1 MYKTK
6 NQINKQ
12 PSLELKTVTL
22 PRNPLSILSRRHLS
36 AFKLKRRSIK
46 NNKNGIP
53 RIPIQHKENDY
64 STFTQDQQPSTED
77 QTSVTTNQENLQ
89 VDCSS
94 TGESYNN
101 DPSDRRS
108 TSSYSSSS
116 TRLSKEP
123 TIAQSELGK
132 TVPDISTKST
142 KASMAEE
149 INNNEERPT
158 DSVHES
164 TNTTDHNLHEQLR
177 LRLGSEFANDQDLW
191 FLEQGRTRNVN
202 KRPRTESSILCV
214 EDACK
219 KIRKLHNKGF
229 HRQHDG
235 IEIHNKIWRN
245 SFTPITRISSDN
257 SGHLQQIQFEA
268 DSDDDSAVQDDC
280 LDVTLKASRSVS
292 VSAAPT
298 VPNEEDD
305 VRHDHHTAVLSAFDA
320 MGESEKEQEKKLL
333 VAELGDLD
341 PIAIV
346 DQEGKEYNLLANK
359 KIINTIIELN
369 QIPLVFS
376 LPKKRKF
383 VDEEE
388 SQPDQPSTSIRNI
401 ILDSYYAHYEK
412 FNSTKNNIPESSLPH
427 VNTRYENV
435 EVHAIND
442 DNAKEL
448 ILGTKTMSVLF
459 TSCSRLDLNE
469 YPNFSQNPSFYKK
482 KQKEDLSSI
491 ARN

>member
-1 MYKTK
+1 MIPAIGEALLHIRHLQRDLAKSLQLNNRNWEKPCQISQQSQQEFQWWRKSITMKNGLPIQSMEVSTPQITIYTDSSDSGWGVSSPMIKTFGFWNK
-6 NQINKQ
+6 EEQETSINVR
-12 PSLELKTVTL
+12 ELKAVYFALKMHAKKLENCTIRVFTDNTTAL
-22 PRNPLSILSRRHLS
+22 KYTTKFGGTASLQLQELAVMIQDICNKYNLKGPLRTD
-36 AFKLKRRSIK
+36 AFAATHNHQLK
-46 NNKNGIP
+46 GYWGLHP
-53 RIPIQHKENDY
+53 
-64 STFTQDQQPSTED
+64 
-77 QTSVTTNQENLQ
+77 
-89 VDCSS
+89 
-94 TGESYNN
+94 
-101 DPSDRRS
+101 DP
-108 TSSYSSSS
+108 
-116 TRLSKEP
+116 
-123 TIAQSELGK
+123 
-132 TVPDISTKST
+132 
-142 KASMAEE
+142 MAEAQDAFQQRLLKKG
-149 INNNEERPT
+149 IKPIL
-158 DSVHES
+158 
-164 TNTTDHNLHEQLR
+164 TTI
-177 LRLGSEFANDQDLW
+177 
-191 FLEQGRTRNVN
+191 V
-202 KRPRTESSILCV
+202 
-214 EDACK
+214 
-219 KIRKLHNKGF
+219 
-229 HRQHDG
+229 
-235 IEIHNKIWRN
+235 
-245 SFTPITRISSDN
+245 
-257 SGHLQQIQFEA
+257 
-268 DSDDDSAVQDDC
+268 
-280 LDVTLKASRSVS
+280 RSVS

>member
-1 MYKTK
+1 
-6 NQINKQ
+6 
-12 PSLELKTVTL
+12 
-22 PRNPLSILSRRHLS
+22 
-36 AFKLKRRSIK
+36 
-46 NNKNGIP
+46 
-53 RIPIQHKENDY
+53 
-64 STFTQDQQPSTED
+64 
-77 QTSVTTNQENLQ
+77 
-89 VDCSS
+89 
-94 TGESYNN
+94 
-101 DPSDRRS
+101 
-108 TSSYSSSS
+108 
-116 TRLSKEP
+116 
-123 TIAQSELGK
+123 
-132 TVPDISTKST
+132 
-142 KASMAEE
+142 
-149 INNNEERPT
+149 
-158 DSVHES
+158 
-164 TNTTDHNLHEQLR
+164 
-177 LRLGSEFANDQDLW
+177 
-191 FLEQGRTRNVN
+191 
-202 KRPRTESSILCV
+202 
-214 EDACK
+214 
-219 KIRKLHNKGF
+219 
-229 HRQHDG
+229 
-235 IEIHNKIWRN
+235 
-245 SFTPITRISSDN
+245 
-257 SGHLQQIQFEA
+257 
-268 DSDDDSAVQDDC
+268 
-280 LDVTLKASRSVS
+280 
-292 VSAAPT
+292 
-298 VPNEEDD
+298 
-305 VRHDHHTAVLSAFDA
+305 